1 MTSTGWNCPCLT
13 AACGARPHS
22 RAMSYRKRVAL
33 VSFEG
38 DLLRQRHIA
47 NDKAAIPK
55 EHHLQTCCPVW
66 LSSWTFVWVLWCIR

>member
-1 MTSTGWNCPCLT
+1 
-13 AACGARPHS
+13 
-22 RAMSYRKRVAL
+22 MSYRKRVAL